1 MLARVAPRRFVVDT
15 VSVVGARRIAAEE
28 LIGASGVAVG
38 TSLLALDPAAVSK
51 RLASHPWIAEARVT
65 PFLPRKL
72 LVAVIEREPAAI
84 AEIGA
89 PPAAWLVDAGGTPF
103 ALATRVDREMHPT
116 IVGVADAQPGRPH
129 PLLAQGVQIAAAVG
143 RHGLPAARRVQVG
156 GADPHLLPE
165 LLLGPGER
173 RVVMG
178 GGDLEAKLD
187 RLSWVLKADLAEM
200 GAASVIDLRFG
211 DRVILRDGPS
221 RSGDEATG
229 ARGGV
234 GPSDRGRAG

>member
-1 MLARVAPRRFVVDT
+1 M
-15 VSVVGARRIAAEE
+15 GAHRIAAED
-28 LIGASGVAVG
+28 LIGASGVALG
-38 TSLLALDPAAVSK
+38 TSLLALDPAAVAE

-72 LVAVIEREPAAI
+72 LVAVVEREPAAI

-116 IVGVADAQPGRPH
+116 IVGAADAKPGRPH

-143 RHGLPAARRVQVG
+143 RHGLPAARRVRVG
-156 GADPHLLPE
+156 GTDPHLLPE

-173 RVVMG
+173 RVVIG

-229 ARGGV
+229 TRGGV
-234 GPSDRGRAG
+234 GSSDRGRAG